1 VTRPRTV
8 TLILV
13 AVTVVTGT
21 ASAAA
26 APTIKV
32 SPNRAYRGEVV
43 RVFGSV
49 AGGCMA
55 GDQVTLTSRV
65 FNPAHEFAGVPAVFA
80 RVRSDGS
87 YSKRT
92 RLPRR
97 RKPGRYSISGRCGG
111 GNLGVTAR
119 LRILVARRCGRYDY
133 DGPGPA
139 DERSF
144 IAIRTRRVT
153 CRGAKRLM
161 RRVSVAGDACPARW
175 RCVYPLTGRAKW
187 TQGLKRITFA
197 PAG

>member
-1 VTRPRTV
+1 MVV
-8 TLILV
+8 LALL
-13 AVTVVTGT
+13 AVTAVS
-21 ASAAA
+21 ASAAAAA

-49 AGGCMA
+49 AGGCA
-55 GDQVTLTSRV
+55 PGGEVTLISEA
-65 FNPAHEFAGVPAVFA
+65 FAPKNEFAGIPAIFA
-80 RVRSDGS
+80 RVRSNGS

-97 RKPGRYSISGRCGG
+97 RKPGRYSIGGRCGG
-111 GNLGVTAR
+111 GNLGVVAR
-119 LRILVARRCGRYDY
+119 LRILVARRCGRYDF

-161 RRVSVAGDACPARW
+161 RRVSVADDPCPAHW
-175 RCVYPLTGRAKW
+175 RCVYPISGRATWKR
-187 TQGLKRITFA
+187 GLKRITFA

>member
-1 VTRPRTV
+1 MTRPRIV
-8 TLILV
+8 ALALL
-13 AVTVVTGT
+13 AVTAVTT
-21 ASAAA
+21 SATAAA
-26 APTIKV
+26 APSIKV

-49 AGGCMA
+49 AGGCAA
-55 GDQVTLTSRV
+55 GDQVTLVSRA
-65 FNPAHEFAGVPAVFA
+65 FAPRHEFAGVSAIFA
-80 RVRSDGS
+80 RARSNGS
-87 YSKRT
+87 FSKRT

-111 GNLGVTAR
+111 GNLGVVAR
-119 LRILVARRCGRYDY
+119 LRILVARRCGRFDY

-153 CRGAKRLM
+153 CRAAKRLM
-161 RRVSVAGDACPARW
+161 LQVSLAGDPCPVHW
-175 RCVYPLTGRAKW
+175 RCVYPISGRATW
-187 TQGLKRITFA
+187 RRGLKRITFA